1 MTRSILSLKKAADI
15 LGLFIDGAG
24 GEQRLYGLTDFSRAL
39 GLPKPTVQSLVRT
52 LEEIGYLEKDPETAK
67 YRLGP
72 VLFQLGMKYATNMD
86 LATVARS
93 WMERLCAQFSEA
105 AHVGM
110 LVGGKVIIALRV
122 EPESTFMVF
131 PHTGSVIPFHTSAI
145 GKVLFAHMET
155 KKRDGIL
162 SSYEFIRL
170 TEYSIADAQRF
181 VKELEKARKAGVAFD
196 NQESV
201 VGLSCVGGPIF
212 NARGKCIAAFSLSG
226 NAHTIERR
234 RDEIVNAVKYVSHQ
248 ISSQMGYRRG
258 A

>member
-24 GEQRLYGLTDFSRAL
+24 GEQRLYGLTDFSRSL

-72 VLFQLGMKYATNMD
+72 VLFQLGMKYATSMD

-131 PHTGSVIPFHTSAI
+131 PHTGSVIP
-145 GKVLFAHMET
+145 
-155 KKRDGIL
+155 D
-162 SSYEFIRL
+162 
-170 TEYSIADAQRF
+170 
-181 VKELEKARKAGVAFD
+181 RK
-196 NQESV
+196 SV
-201 VGLSCVGGPIF
+201 V
-212 NARGKCIAAFSLSG
+212 
-226 NAHTIERR
+226 
-234 RDEIVNAVKYVSHQ
+234 
-248 ISSQMGYRRG
+248 
-258 A
+258 